1 MQRQSTF
8 APGALQARG
17 RSAIIRRLCDEQ
29 NRAASPSRHCVSCAA
44 VPRLCRERRS
54 LRDLS
59 QSLHDGAAGGENGAG
74 KSTMLKILARDIAPD
89 TGSIA
94 TEKEVKIGF
103 LRQDIDFEQ
112 GRTVLEEAYEAFT
125 DIKIVEKK
133 LEEINHQLVTRT
145 DYESEE
151 YSQIIEDLADYTH
164 RFDLLGGYNYV
175 GDTEKILLG
184 LGFKRE
190 DFNNQTET
198 FSGGWRMRIEL
209 AKLLLQSNDILLL
222 DEPTNHLDIESI
234 IWLENFLRNYP
245 GVVVI
250 VSHDKMFLDNVTNR
264 TIEISL
270 GKAYDFNKPY
280 SQYLELRHEIR
291 EKQLATQKNQAKKIE
306 ETEKLIEKFRA
317 KASKASMAQSLI
329 KKLDKVERIEVDEDD
344 NSVMNISFPV
354 SITPGK
360 VVIEAENVTKK
371 YGEKTILKDISLL
384 VERGS
389 KIAFVGQNGQG
400 KSTFIKAIVKD
411 IDYTGTIKLGHNV
424 QLGYFAQNQAEY
436 LDGEITLLQTMQ
448 DAANDTNRS
457 KVRDMLGS
465 FLFRGDDVE
474 KKVKVL
480 SGGERNR
487 LALCK
492 LLLQPI
498 NVLVMDEPTNHL
510 DIKSKNVLKAALQ
523 QYEGTLL
530 LVSHDRDFLQGM
542 SNIVYEFK
550 DQKIK
555 EYLGD
560 INFFLEQRNLE
571 NMREV
576 EKKDAVKKEVPK
588 DKSLSYEE
596 QKKGKALQNKL
607 SKVESQIKQ
616 LEMDIQKDDKLLASN
631 YDKHIEDAS
640 FFMAYNKK
648 KKDLDNLLEEWET
661 IQMEIENA

>member
-1 MQRQSTF
+1 MLNIHNLSVSFGGTYLFEEVTF
-8 APGALQARG
+8 RMGAGDRVGLVG
-17 RSAIIRRLCDEQ
+17 K
-29 NRAASPSRHCVSCAA
+29 
-44 VPRLCRERRS
+44 
-54 LRDLS
+54 
-59 QSLHDGAAGGENGAG
+59 NGAG
-74 KSTMLKILARDIAPD
+74 KSTMLKILAKDFAPD
-89 TGSIA
+89 SGSIA
-94 TEKEVKIGF
+94 TEKEVRIGF

-151 YSQIIEDLADYTH
+151 YSQIIEDLSDYTH

-209 AKLLLQSNDILLL
+209 AKLLLQANDILLL

-234 IWLENFLRNYP
+234 IWLESFLRNYP

-280 SQYLELRHEIR
+280 SQYLELRSEIR

-354 SITPGK
+354 SITPGR
-360 VVIEAENVTKK
+360 VVVEAEDVSKS
-371 YGEKTILKDISLL
+371 YGEKQILKDISLL

-400 KSTFIKAIVKD
+400 KSTFMKAIVKD

-448 DAANDTNRS
+448 DAATDTNRA

-510 DIKSKNVLKAALQ
+510 DIKSKNVLKEALK

-576 EKKDAVKKEVPK
+576 EKKDIAKKDAPK
-588 DKSLSYEE
+588 DKSQSYED

-607 SKVESQIKQ
+607 NKVESQIKQ
-616 LEMDIQKDDKLLASN
+616 LEIDIQKDDKLLESE

-640 FFMAYNKK
+640 FFTAYNKK
-648 KKDLDNLLEEWET
+648 KKDLDNLLDEWEKV
-661 IQMEIENA
+661 QEEIDAL

>member
-1 MQRQSTF
+1 MLNIHNLSVSFGGTF
-8 APGALQARG
+8 LFEEVTF
-17 RSAIIRRLCDEQ
+17 RLGSGD
-29 NRAASPSRHCVSCAA
+29 RVGL
-44 VPRLCRERRS
+44 V
-54 LRDLS
+54 
-59 QSLHDGAAGGENGAG
+59 GKNGAG
-74 KSTMLKILARDIAPD
+74 KSTMLKILAGDFKPD
-89 TGSIA
+89 SGQIA
-94 TEKEVKIGF
+94 TEKEVRMGF
-103 LRQDIDFEQ
+103 LRQDIDFEV

-125 DIKIVEKK
+125 EIKRVERK

-145 DYESEE
+145 DYESED
-151 YSQIIEDLADYTH
+151 YSQIIEQLSDYTH
-164 RFDLLGGYNYV
+164 QFEILGGYNYV

-184 LGFKRE
+184 LGFRRE
-190 DFNNQTET
+190 DFNNQTDT

-234 IWLENFLRNYP
+234 IWLESFLRNFP

-280 SQYLELRHEIR
+280 SQYLVLREEIR

-354 SITPGK
+354 SQTPGR
-360 VVIEAENVTKK
+360 VVIEAEHVTKA
-371 YGEKTILKDISLL
+371 YGDKVILKDISLL

-400 KSTFIKAIVKD
+400 KSTFIKAIVNEFKYD
-411 IDYTGTIKLGHNV
+411 GTIKLGHNV

-436 LDGEITLLQTMQ
+436 LDGEITLLETMVN
-448 DAANDTNRS
+448 AATDTNRS

-498 NVLVMDEPTNHL
+498 NVLLMDEPTNHL
-510 DIKSKNVLKAALQ
+510 DIKSKNVLKAALNKF
-523 QYEGTLL
+523 EGTLL

-542 SNIVYEFK
+542 ANTVYEFK
-550 DQKIK
+550 DQKIR

-560 INFFLEQRNLE
+560 INFFLEQRNAM
-571 NMREV
+571 NMREIEKKDVVKESPKV
-576 EKKDAVKKEVPK
+576 EKKNLSFDEQKAQ
-588 DKSLSYEE
+588 KSL
-596 QKKGKALQNKL
+596 QNRL
-607 SKVESQIKQ
+607 SKIESQIQQ
-616 LEMDIQKDDKLLASN
+616 LEKDIQHDDKELASN
-631 YDKHIEDAS
+631 YDKHIENAS
-640 FFMAYNKK
+640 FFAAYEKK
-648 KKDLDNLLEEWET
+648 KQELDKLLTEWEE
-661 IQMEIENA
+661 IQLEIES